1 MSDFREAQALYQL
14 VVQVQK
20 SFGFD
25 PALVLTA
32 LDLGNAGFL
41 ARSKASQGQCKN
53 MARAKRIYQE
63 TFLNHEDSL
72 FLSEIMPMG
81 SVANDVRD
89 AIGLDV
95 IKCFSNSSFYD
106 EWNFNR

>member
-1 MSDFREAQALYQL
+1 MSDFYEARALYQV

-25 PALVLTA
+25 PALVLTV

-81 SVANDVRD
+81 NLAKDIREET
-89 AIGLDV
+89 GLEP
-95 IKCFSNSSFYD
+95 IKVFAL
-106 EWNFNR
+106 